1 VREVDNSGVLYSRSN
16 FYARSK
22 NYVSRMHAV
31 SIFMQIQKL
40 WYIDF
45 SLHARKFWMI
55 FFVSTARMQKKD
67 DIIHAKHKFI
77 YKVA

>member
-1 VREVDNSGVLYSRSN
+1 
-16 FYARSK
+16 
-22 NYVSRMHAV
+22 MHAV